1 MTPAGNRT
9 AYILLLFPV
18 VFWGGSFVAT
28 KILVDQMPVS
38 SIVAWR
44 IILGVI
50 PMALTAQF
58 TRGWP
63 RKLAAADLH
72 AILPASLVLLV
83 HWTVQFTGIQW
94 TTATNSGWIVAAAPL
109 SISFFAG
116 LFLRERITGI
126 QMAGMAVA
134 TGGLVLLVSH
144 GALGNLDWLSNRG
157 DWFVLASIVLWGVYT
172 ALARD
177 VSRRHPPIG
186 VTAIIL
192 ALCGTPPAVYMIAT
206 GRAGVLLRL
215 TGEGYAALLFLAI
228 GSTFLALWFWQEGV
242 ARLGAARAGYFLYLL
257 PLATT
262 AIAVPYLGDPF
273 GGWTA
278 IGGALVLAGVIIAE
292 RKRKDRGRG
301 QDTKSES

>member
-1 MTPAGNRT
+1 MPPSANRT
-9 AYILLLFPV
+9 AYVLLLFPV

-44 IILGVI
+44 ILLGVL
-50 PMALTAQF
+50 PMALTTHV
-58 TRGWP
+58 TRAWP
-63 RKLAAADLH
+63 RRLSAADLR
-72 AILPASLVLLV
+72 AIVPAALVLLV
-83 HWTVQFTGIQW
+83 HWMVQFTGIQW

-116 LFLRERITGI
+116 IFLRERITGT

-144 GALGNLDWLSNRG
+144 GALGNLDWLSNMG

-186 VTAIIL
+186 ITTVIL
-192 ALCGTPPAVYMIAT
+192 ALAGLPPAIYMTVT
-206 GRAGVLLRL
+206 GGAGIVLGL
-215 TGEGYAALLFLAI
+215 TVEGYASLLFLAI
-228 GSTFLALWFWQEGV
+228 GSTYLALWFWQEGV
-242 ARLGAARAGYFLYLL
+242 SRLGAARAGYFLYLL

-262 AIAVPYLGDPF
+262 AIAVPYLGEPF
-273 GGWTA
+273 GRWTA
-278 IGGALVLAGVIIAE
+278 IGGAMVLAGVVIAE
-292 RKRKDRGRG
+292 RRRKRRP
-301 QDTKSES
+301 